1 MLRNLMMTV
10 AVLVLSSGIFY
21 TTLFN
26 LNPLGAQPYLAW
38 LTFYVSLVCGIWSF
52 FTLFFFFAAEM
63 FTGYKLGDRQFL
75 VAVRRGALV
84 ALLAFGLIVLQYFRF
99 LGPIEG
105 LLWLMFVCLI
115 EWIFLTSR

>member
-1 MLRNLMMTV
+1 MTV
-10 AVLVLSSGIFY
+10 AVLLLSGGIFY

-38 LTFYVSLVCGIWSF
+38 LTFYISLGCGIWAF
-52 FTLFFFFAAEM
+52 FTLFFFFAAEL

-75 VAVRRGALV
+75 VAIRRGALV
-84 ALLAFGLIVLQYFRF
+84 AIFVLGLGALQYFRF

-105 LLWLMFVCLI
+105 LLWLMFVSLV